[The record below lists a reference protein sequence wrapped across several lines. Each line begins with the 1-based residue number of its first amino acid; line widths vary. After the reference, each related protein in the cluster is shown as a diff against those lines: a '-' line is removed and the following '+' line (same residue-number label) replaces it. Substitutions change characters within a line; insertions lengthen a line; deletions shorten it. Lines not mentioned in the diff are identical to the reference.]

1 MNLNFKN
8 MKKENVVNF
17 LTEYGIYLVM
27 GAMIL
32 VIILMRP
39 NFLSLKVFINI
50 LSQSSVKL
58 ILALGVGGIIVLQ
71 GTDLSLGRITGF
83 ATVIAASLLQA
94 VDAVNKFYPE
104 LFLNTMPAAVR
115 IIVTIVLCIV
125 VCSIFTAINGYI
137 TSKFDVHPF
146 VVTLGTSLVV
156 YGVNT
161 LYYNFGGGQP
171 IGSHDPAYKEFVNG
185 NILNFKEMGIMQGTP
200 LEDFFIPHLVIY
212 AAVIAVVVYFIWNK
226 TVFGKNMYAVGGNP
240 EAAKVSGINVIKVFV
255 QVNLLAGILYGIG
268 GFLEAARIGSANNST
283 GSGYELDAIA
293 ACVIGGISFSGGVGN
308 VKSAIIGV
316 LMFQILAYGML
327 FLGLGIE
334 VQNIIKGA
342 VIVAAVALDRRKYI
356 KKR

>member
-1 MNLNFKN
+1 MNLKSMN
-8 MKKENVVNF
+8 KENLVSF
-17 LTEYGIYLVM
+17 LVEYGIYLVM
-27 GAMIL
+27 GALIL
-32 VIILMRP
+32 IVILMRP
-39 NFLSLKVFINI
+39 DFLSVPVFINI

-71 GTDLSLGRITGF
+71 GTDLSLGRIVGF

-94 VDAVNKFYPE
+94 VDAVSKFYPD
-104 LFLNTMPAAVR
+104 LFLNDMPAAVR
-115 IIVTIVLCIV
+115 ILVTLVICIV
-125 VCSIFTAINGYI
+125 VCSIITSINGFI
-137 TSKFDVHPF
+137 VAKFDVHPF

-156 YGVNT
+156 YGINT

-171 IGSHDPAYKEFVNG
+171 IGSHDAAYKEFVNG
-185 NILNFKEMGIMQGTP
+185 NILNFKQMGILQGTP
-200 LEDFFIPHLVIY
+200 FESFFIPHLVIY
-212 AAVIAVVVYFIWNK
+212 AVIIAVLVYFIWNK

-255 QVNLLAGILYGIG
+255 QVNLLAGFLYGVG

-283 GSGYELDAIA
+283 GLNYELDAIA

-308 VKSAIIGV
+308 VKSAVIGV

-334 VQNIIKGA
+334 IQNIIKGA

>member
-1 MNLNFKN
+1 MNTKLQNINKD
-8 MKKENVVNF
+8 KVVDF
-17 LTEYGIYLVM
+17 LVKYGIYLVM
-27 GAMIL
+27 GALIL
-32 VIILMRP
+32 TVIAMEP
-39 NFLSLKVFINI
+39 GFLSMAVFINI

-71 GTDLSLGRITGF
+71 GTDLSLGRIVGF
-83 ATVIAASLLQA
+83 STVIAASLLQA
-94 VDAVNKFYPE
+94 LDATNKFYPD
-104 LFLNTMPAAVR
+104 LFLNTMPAPIRLFVTVLLC
-115 IIVTIVLCIV
+115 IIVCSVL
-125 VCSIFTAINGYI
+125 TATNGFI
-137 TSKFDVHPF
+137 TAKFDVHPF

-171 IGSHDPAYKEFVNG
+171 IGSHDPAYKAFVNG
-185 NILNFKEMGIMQGTP
+185 NILNFKDYGILQGTP
-200 LEDFFIPHLVIY
+200 FEDFFIPHLVIF
-212 AAVIAVVVYFIWNK
+212 AAIIAFIVYFIWNK

-240 EAAKVSGINVIKVFV
+240 EAAKVSGINVLKVFV
-255 QVNLLAGILYGIG
+255 QVNILAGILYGIG
-268 GFLEAARIGSANNST
+268 GFLEAARIGSANNAT
-283 GSGYELDAIA
+283 GVGYELDAIA

-308 VKSAIIGV
+308 VRSAIVGV

-334 VQNIIKGA
+334 IQNIIKGA